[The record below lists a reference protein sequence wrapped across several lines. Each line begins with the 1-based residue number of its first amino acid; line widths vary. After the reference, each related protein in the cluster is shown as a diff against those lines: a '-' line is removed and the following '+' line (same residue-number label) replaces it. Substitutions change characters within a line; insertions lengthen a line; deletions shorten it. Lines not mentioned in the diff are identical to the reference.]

1 MRQKLNEKGR
11 DFSTLYTKLSHRD
24 IKAVLK
30 LTFSRNKST
39 LYTVYTSSAGW
50 FKNPRKTT
58 VHFSAEKLI
67 ETICFIIDTSYF
79 RIEELIFK
87 QDIGVPIGI
96 DPGPLI
102 ANLTLRYFENLYMSN
117 LYKRDYASAR
127 KMNLTYRLIDDITS
141 INSDGVFQ
149 KHCTDMYPSSLIL
162 NKENTV
168 DVSADVLDLSIEIEI
183 DKFKVSV
190 YDKRDKYKF
199 NVIRFSP
206 KQSNIPGRMG
216 YI

>member
-1 MRQKLNEKGR
+1 M
-11 DFSTLYTKLSHRD
+11 
-24 IKAVLK
+24 
-30 LTFSRNKST
+30 
-39 LYTVYTSSAGW
+39 
-50 FKNPRKTT
+50 
-58 VHFSAEKLI
+58 
-67 ETICFIIDTSYF
+67 
-79 RIEELIFK
+79 IFK

-102 ANLTLRYFENLYMSN
+102 ANLTLWYFEYLYMSN

-149 KHCTDMYPSSLIL
+149 KHCTEMYPSSLIL